1 MTLEVEDL
9 TVVFGGNTA
18 LDGFDLRVEPGEV
31 VGLIGPNGAG
41 KSTAVNAMTGIIRP
55 ARGSVRVNG
64 KELVGRPPARILR
77 AGLARTFQQAQL
89 WRGMTVLQNLTV
101 PMLHAGRRAAEERA
115 REVAEI
121 FGISQLLPQSAAL
134 LPYGARRLV
143 EVSRAMMTRPDI
155 VMLDEPGAGLSPTEK
170 EGLKD
175 ALRTLAETRVSVL
188 LIDHDME
195 LVMKACERVTVLDAG
210 RVLAEGTPDRI
221 RDDARVVEAYL
232 GVGL

>member
-1 MTLEVEDL
+1 MTLVVDDL
-9 TVVFGGNTA
+9 TVAFGGNTA
-18 LDGFDLRVEPGEV
+18 LDGFEIRVDAGEV

-55 ARGSVRVNG
+55 NRGSVRVNG
-64 KELVGRPPARILR
+64 IELVGQPPAKILR
-77 AGLARTFQQAQL
+77 AGMARTFQQAQL

-115 REVAEI
+115 HEVAEI
-121 FGISQLLPQSAAL
+121 FGITPLLPESAAL

-155 VMLDEPGAGLSPTEK
+155 VMLDEPGAGLSPSEK

-175 ALRTLAETRVSVL
+175 ALHTLAETRVSVL
-188 LIDHDME
+188 LIDHDMD
-195 LVMKACERVTVLDAG
+195 LVMTACQRVTVLDVG
-210 RVLAEGTPDRI
+210 RVLAEGTPAQI
-221 RDDARVVEAYL
+221 RDNPQVVEAYL

>member
-1 MTLEVEDL
+1 MTLIVDDL

-18 LDGFDLRVEPGEV
+18 LDGFDLQVSPGDV
-31 VGLIGPNGAG
+31 LGLIGPNGAG

-55 ARGSVRVNG
+55 TRGSVKVNG
-64 KELVGRPPARILR
+64 REVVGLPPAKILR
-77 AGLARTFQQAQL
+77 AGMARTFQQAQL

-101 PMLHAGRRAAEERA
+101 PMLPAGRRAAETRA
-115 REVAEI
+115 REVAEV
-121 FGISQLLPQSAAL
+121 FGITHLLPESAAL

-155 VMLDEPGAGLSPTEK
+155 VMLDEPGAGLTPAEK

-188 LIDHDME
+188 LIDHDMD
-195 LVMKACERVTVLDAG
+195 LVMKVCQRVTVLDVG
-210 RVLAEGTPDRI
+210 RVLAEGTPDQI
-221 RDDARVVEAYL
+221 RDNPQVVEAYL

>member
-1 MTLEVEDL
+1 MTLVVDDL
-9 TVVFGGNTA
+9 TVAFGGNTA
-18 LDGFDLRVEPGEV
+18 LDGFEIRVDAGEV

-55 ARGSVRVNG
+55 NRGSVRVNG
-64 KELVGRPPARILR
+64 TELVGQPPAKILR
-77 AGLARTFQQAQL
+77 AGMARTFQQAQL

-115 REVAEI
+115 HEVAEI
-121 FGISQLLPQSAAL
+121 FGITPLLPEPAAL

-175 ALRTLAETRVSVL
+175 ALHTLAETRVSVL
-188 LIDHDME
+188 LIDHDMD
-195 LVMKACERVTVLDAG
+195 LVMTACQRVTVLDVG
-210 RVLAEGTPDRI
+210 RVLAEGTPAQI
-221 RDDARVVEAYL
+221 RDNPQVVEAYL